1 MVMKSYEEAEGGK
14 DRGTKKKGRERKV
27 MILVSNK
34 LVNVF
39 SSEEMNDSHK
49 KKQRE

>member
-1 MVMKSYEEAEGGK
+1 
-14 DRGTKKKGRERKV
+14 
-27 MILVSNK
+27 MIPVSKK

-49 KKQRE
+49 REQRKECGSSHSSDQ

>member
-1 MVMKSYEEAEGGK
+1 
-14 DRGTKKKGRERKV
+14 

-49 KKQRE
+49 KKQKKSVDPVIPQISRGYNGLKNVNL

>member
-1 MVMKSYEEAEGGK
+1 MVMKSHEEVEGGK
-14 DRGTKKKGRERKV
+14 DRRTKKKGKERKI

>member
-1 MVMKSYEEAEGGK
+1 
-14 DRGTKKKGRERKV
+14 

-34 LVNVF
+34 PVNVF

-49 KKQRE
+49 KREKNVDPVIPQISRGYKGLKNVNL